1 MTAKKIKVLLVLM
14 GLWFI
19 FSTCSSGEIPAQQ
32 FVSADMI
39 EDDLLQVRVDKL
51 IVDPTTKNPVV
62 LLSGPGNKRR
72 LYIWIGPSEARAI
85 YAELEGIEHVRPFT
99 HDLLARII
107 SELNGEVQRII
118 ITHAREN
125 VYYAV
130 ILINRDGRLIE
141 IDARPS
147 DSLVVA
153 LKFEAPVFV
162 TKTLFEKMSLPV
174 KGDAEFEDEYGLA
187 LQEITPDLSEYL
199 SLAPKGGA
207 MVSSIRKGS
216 QAAKDGLKTGD
227 IIVEVGGRS
236 IENLESARRVL
247 AESKPPLKV
256 GIIRG
261 GRQLTLKLHLP

>member
-1 MTAKKIKVLLVLM
+1 MTAKKIKVLSVLM

-19 FSTCSSGEIPAQQ
+19 FSTCSSGDIPTRRFA
-32 FVSADMI
+32 SADLI
-39 EDDLLQVRVDKL
+39 EDDLLQVRVDTL
-51 IVDPTTKNPVV
+51 IVDPTTNNPVV

-85 YAELEGIEHVRPFT
+85 YAELEGIKHVRPFT

-107 SELNGEVQRII
+107 SELNGDVQRII

-130 ILINRDGRLIE
+130 ILIDKNGRLIE

-147 DSLVVA
+147 DSLVMA

-187 LQEITPDLSEYL
+187 LQEMTPDLSEYL
-199 SLAPKGGA
+199 ALAPKGGA
-207 MVSSIRKGS
+207 MISSIRKGS

-227 IIVEVGGRS
+227 IIVEIGGRK
-236 IENLESARRVL
+236 IENLEAAQKVL
-247 AESKPPLKV
+247 AESKPPVKV
-256 GIIRG
+256 EVIRG
-261 GRQLTLKLHLP
+261 GRHLTLELHLP

>member
-1 MTAKKIKVLLVLM
+1 MTAKKIKVLLVLI

-19 FSTCSSGEIPAQQ
+19 FSTCSSVEIPAKQSG
-32 FVSADMI
+32 SADFI
-39 EDDLLQVRVDKL
+39 EDDLLQVRIDKL

-62 LLSGPGNKRR
+62 SLSGPGNKRT
-72 LYIWIGPSEARAI
+72 LFIWIGPSEARAI
-85 YAELEGIEHVRPFT
+85 YAELEGIKNVRPFT

-107 SELNGEVQRII
+107 SELNVEVQRII

-130 ILINRDGRLIE
+130 ILINKDGRLIE

-174 KGDAEFEDEYGLA
+174 KGDAELEDEYGFA
-187 LQEITPDLSEYL
+187 LQEMTPDLSEYL
-199 SLAPKGGA
+199 SLPSKEGA

-227 IIVEVGGRS
+227 IIIEIGGRK
-236 IENLESARRVL
+236 IENLEAAQKIL
-247 AESKPPLKV
+247 TESKPPVKV
-256 GIIRG
+256 GVLRG
-261 GRQLTLKLHLP
+261 DRLLTLTLSLP

>member
-1 MTAKKIKVLLVLM
+1 MTAKKIKVLFVLM

-19 FSTCSSGEIPAQQ
+19 LSTCSSGEIPAKQL
-32 FVSADMI
+32 VSADMI
-39 EDDLLQVRVDKL
+39 ADDLLQVRVHKL

-62 LLSGPGNKRR
+62 LLSGPGNKRT

-85 YAELEGIEHVRPFT
+85 YAELEGIKHFRPFT

-130 ILINRDGRLIE
+130 ILINKDGRLIE

-162 TKTLFEKMSLPV
+162 NKTLFEKMSLPV
-174 KGDAEFEDEYGLA
+174 KGDAEFEDEYGLT
-187 LQEITPDLSEYL
+187 LQEMTPDLSEYL
-199 SLAPKGGA
+199 SLTPKGGA
-207 MVSSIRKGS
+207 MVSNIRKGS

-227 IIVEVGGRS
+227 IIVEVGGRH
-236 IENLESARRVL
+236 IENLESAQKVL
-247 AESKPPLKV
+247 AESKPPVKV
-256 GIIRG
+256 LVIRG
-261 GRQLTLKLHLP
+261 DRHLTLTLDLP